1 MIKNIKLLVLVGLL
15 VVAASCSSPEKKLM
29 KAIESKN
36 LVEVEE
42 LIKTGSV
49 DVNNLLPNNK
59 YPIIM
64 AIDANNYMLTELLI
78 NWGAFVDG
86 YGDTIPVFHAVNQKD
101 KRIID
106 VLLSNK
112 AEINAINSEN
122 QNLLFSSKDGEFTKA
137 LIKKGLNVNQQDSLG
152 NTPLIV
158 AINNENIEV
167 IQALLTNYKTSVHLK
182 NVEGKSPF
190 DLAKEKELTE
200 IIDILKKADY
210 YRKWPK
216 KGDIVYFLNGSKRYK
231 DGWIVKGRY
240 DRINTSDKSEV
251 RVVSLEGGDNGHAYV
266 RINRAEFPGKDEI
279 FRTREAGKKWMRRNG
294 WVFREP

>member
-1 MIKNIKLLVLVGLL
+1 MIKNIKLLVLAGLL
-15 VVAASCSSPEKKLM
+15 VVVASCSSPEKKLM

-49 DVNNLLPNNK
+49 DVNNLLPNNE
-59 YPIIM
+59 YPLIM
-64 AIDANNYMLTELLI
+64 AIDGNNYMLTELLI

-86 YGDTIPVFHAVNQKD
+86 YGDIIPVFHAVNQKD

-112 AEINAINSEN
+112 AEINAINSKN
-122 QNLLFSSKDGEFTKA
+122 QNLLFSCKDGEFIKA

-158 AINNENIEV
+158 AINNGNVEV
-167 IQALLTNYKTSVHLK
+167 IQALLNNYKTKVHLK

-200 IIDILKKADY
+200 ILDMLTKADN

-216 KGDIVYFLNGSKRYK
+216 KGDIVYYPHINSKHK
-231 DGWIVKGRY
+231 VGWIVKARF
-240 DRINTSDKSEV
+240 IEKKSNGEYKLE
-251 RVVSLEGGDNGHAYV
+251 SLESGCTYNTYRTYNGQTV
-266 RINRAEFPGKDEI
+266 REI
-279 FRTREAGKKWMRRNG
+279 KENVFRTRAQGNKWMKING
-294 WVFREP
+294 IVYQRG